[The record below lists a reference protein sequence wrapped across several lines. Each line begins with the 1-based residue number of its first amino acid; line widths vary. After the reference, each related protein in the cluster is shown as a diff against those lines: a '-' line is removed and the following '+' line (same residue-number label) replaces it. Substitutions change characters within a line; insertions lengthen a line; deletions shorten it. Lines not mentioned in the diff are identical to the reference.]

1 MAQAQISSDIRSQN
15 KIKRGRTI
23 DTLLVTLVFL
33 VLGVG
38 SYGAYDLVMAPQSLT
53 QHDTDDETTHKR
65 QGTAGLFGGIFGLH
79 GIELMPG
86 QNQIN
91 VLVMGTD
98 EKREGG
104 RADTIILMM
113 IRKDTKRVAAVSIPR
128 DLMIH
133 MEGYGTQKIN
143 AVYALHKKDEMGEIM
158 TGQTVSRILNQP
170 VDFYVK
176 TDVTK
181 FPKLFDALGGL
192 DLYVD
197 RDMEYDDNWGDLHID
212 LKEGFQHLNGK
223 QIEGFVRH
231 RHDKHGRFSS
241 DQERNQRQQYVLKEL
256 VKQKANLTSAAH
268 LPQAIGAL
276 RSMVKTDMSVA
287 ELAALA
293 MLVKDCDMNNIISRM
308 VPTHSYMNGAWYAVL
323 EPEGTRELMAQVD
336 AMLAGGPLAPDDSPL
351 RNDDIGQGSLNAEGI
366 PTGGSSSAQNQTK
379 Q

>member
-1 MAQAQISSDIRSQN
+1 MAQAQVSSDIRSQQ
-15 KIKRGRTI
+15 KIKRGRAI
-23 DTLLVTLVFL
+23 DTLLVTLVLL

-53 QHDTDDETTHKR
+53 QHDTENEATRKR
-65 QGTAGLFGGIFGLH
+65 QGTPSIFGGIFGLQ
-79 GIELMPG
+79 GIELLPG
-86 QNQIN
+86 QNQVN

-128 DLMIH
+128 DLMVRI
-133 MEGYGTQKIN
+133 EGHGTQKIN
-143 AVYALHKKDEMGEIM
+143 AIYALHRKDEMGEIM

-176 TDVTK
+176 TDVSK

-197 RDMEYDDNWGDLHID
+197 RDMKYDDSWGDLHID

-231 RHDKHGRFSS
+231 RHDKHGRYSS

-256 VKQKANLTSAAH
+256 VKQKANLTSATH

-287 ELAALA
+287 QLAALA
-293 MLVKDCDMNNIISRM
+293 LLVKDCDMTNIISRM

-323 EPEGTRELMAQVD
+323 EPERTRELMAQVD
-336 AMLAGGPLAPDDSPL
+336 AMLAGGPIMPDDSPE
-351 RNDDIGQGSLNAEGI
+351 RNENIGQGSLNAENA
-366 PTGGSSSAQNQTK
+366 TKENDQATQN
-379 Q
+379 